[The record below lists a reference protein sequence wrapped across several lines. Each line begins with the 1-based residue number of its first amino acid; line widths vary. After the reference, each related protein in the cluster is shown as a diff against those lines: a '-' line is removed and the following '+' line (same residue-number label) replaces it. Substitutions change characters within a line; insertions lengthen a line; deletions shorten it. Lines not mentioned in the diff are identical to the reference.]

1 MQWKTGCWKKWW
13 HQGSNWLS
21 HIVSETLGDQ
31 EKVRFHR
38 IYVCM
43 LAYIQTSVVYGCSS
57 YFFIGREIW
66 IHLGCRNFERLVDLL
81 FNRSYWHYEIHDS
94 RFLLAILAAQFKGW
108 LTWNGP
114 KVLSKVPKQQD
125 TQWLKDTLSQLSDNE
140 AMSVALDWTWRSGLF
155 RYSLDLIGTHS
166 SSQWSSMIIN
176 DHWGNPS
183 MHQPWLSCTIMT
195 CSPCGSERATSPTLQ
210 KSVVHGE
217 AAMHIW
223 CLLYLFLYLP
233 ILDLPLENGLFQ
245 LKAAANHKITSLC
258 TTKKGFQWTP
268 LQIDSSASKL
278 HNICGCRPT
287 FFYLLVLS

>member
-1 MQWKTGCWKKWW
+1 MKPCPWPW
-13 HQGSNWLS
+13 
-21 HIVSETLGDQ
+21 
-31 EKVRFHR
+31 
-38 IYVCM
+38 
-43 LAYIQTSVVYGCSS
+43 
-57 YFFIGREIW
+57 IGPED
-66 IHLGCRNFERLVDLL
+66 LGCF
-81 FNRSYWHYEIHDS
+81 
-94 RFLLAILAAQFKGW
+94 
-108 LTWNGP
+108 
-114 KVLSKVPKQQD
+114 
-125 TQWLKDTLSQLSDNE
+125 
-140 AMSVALDWTWRSGLF
+140 
-155 RYSLDLIGTHS
+155 GTHWIS
-166 SSQWSSMIIN
+166 LVPILVYSQWSSMIIN

-258 TTKKGFQWTP
+258 TTKKGFKWTP

-278 HNICGCRPT
+278 HDICVCVLLRSST
-287 FFYLLVLS
+287 CQFYPSFCYVLSGTLYYFIQMSVFV